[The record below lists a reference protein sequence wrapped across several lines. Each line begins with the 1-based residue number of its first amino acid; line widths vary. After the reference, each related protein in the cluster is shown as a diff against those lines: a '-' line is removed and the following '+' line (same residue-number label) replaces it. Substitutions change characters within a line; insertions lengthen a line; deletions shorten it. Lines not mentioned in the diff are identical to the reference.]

1 MAAVKPL
8 VITAGKRRR
17 MVASTDFLGVTL
29 GGTGLV
35 ACVLGDLLIGNGA
48 NTFAAYGIGT
58 VGKVL
63 TSNGTTATWE
73 PLPVAS
79 NPNQQNVTA
88 ANILIAGNPVYSSA
102 ADTVDL
108 AKADSAT
115 TSTVV
120 GLAIAGYAAGAAVIQ
135 THGTLTLTTGQWDA
149 AAGTTGGL
157 TFNTKYYLSAATAGL
172 LTATAP
178 DATGNELSFIGTAIS
193 TVDLALSTEMQ
204 NPITL

>member
-8 VITAGKRRR
+8 KIETGKRKRF
-17 MVASTDFLGVTL
+17 AAGDFLAFVH

-35 ACVLGDLLIGNGA
+35 ACAVGDLLLGSGV
-48 NTFAAYGIGT
+48 NTVAVLNIGT

-63 TSNGTTATWE
+63 TSNGTTASWE
-73 PLPVAS
+73 TPAVSA
-79 NPNQQNVTA
+79 NPNQQAVTA
-88 ANILIAGNPVYSSA
+88 ANILIAGNPVYASA

-135 THGTLTLTTGQWDA
+135 TTGTVTLTTGEWDA
-149 AAGTTGGL
+149 VAGTTGGL
-157 TFNTKYYLSAATAGL
+157 VFNTKYYLSAATAGL

-178 DATGNELSFIGTAIS
+178 DATGNELSLVGTAIS
-193 TVDLALSTEMQ
+193 TVDLVLSSEMQ